1 VKLIQRSLTTAAAGL
16 ALLVVIGIV
25 VLGRP
30 DRDSIPF
37 PSDRPIARTSPSAT
51 PPRAPA
57 SDLPPTTG
65 EPPVLPE
72 LEPDEPPVQLGGE
85 CLTRMTIIDSAFEET
100 VPFLTREAASVV
112 LGRVG
117 AVGSGRWN
125 TTNGAPPR
133 DLENQ
138 TMPVIRLVRL
148 EVERTVHGVAVPGT
162 IVVWVPGGTI
172 GCQTWRQTGDPGD
185 LAPGDPFALFLGW
198 RQPGFRMD
206 NLRSTGAW
214 FPIDAAGHIKADGR
228 DLTVDAFIELV
239 QHGR

>member
-1 VKLIQRSLTTAAAGL
+1 VKIIQRSLTTAAAVL
-16 ALLVVIGIV
+16 TLLVAIGIV

-30 DRDSIPF
+30 NRDSTPF
-37 PSDRPIARTSPSAT
+37 PSDRPIARMSASAT
-51 PPRAPA
+51 PSQAPA
-57 SDLPPTTG
+57 SDLPPATDD
-65 EPPVLPE
+65 PAVVPALD
-72 LEPDEPPVQLGGE
+72 PDEPPVQLAGE
-85 CLTRMTIIDSAFEET
+85 CLTRMTIIDYAFDPT

-112 LGRVG
+112 LGRVR

-125 TTNGAPPR
+125 SANGAPPR

-138 TMPVIRLVRL
+138 TMPVIRLVRV
-148 EVERTVHGVAVPGT
+148 EVERTVTGVAVPGT

-172 GCQTWRQTGDPGD
+172 GCQTWRQTGDPGP

-198 RQPGFRMD
+198 REPAFRME

-214 FPIDAAGHIKADGR
+214 FPIDAAGHIQADGR
-228 DLTVDAFIELV
+228 DLTVDAFIDLV